1 MSLDE
6 SCDDH
11 SALQAKAIADGIGAV
26 AAELRL
32 INVADFISFIRLEQF
47 GNIRDIVNSSM
58 ELYFK
63 HGTLSYGCAAD
74 YELEWDRP
82 PAIFLGMD
90 FRHREVSVSFN
101 LVLRACHAAV
111 SISSITFDT
120 PSCDPE
126 VDTQHLIAAI
136 ADARLAT
143 SDC

>member
-1 MSLDE
+1 MSVDE
-6 SCDDH
+6 SCDGY

-82 PAIFLGMD
+82 PAIYLDMD
-90 FRHREVSVSFN
+90 FRHRQVAVSFN
-101 LVLRACHAAV
+101 LVLRARHAAV
-111 SISSITFDT
+111 SIHSISFEAPSS
-120 PSCDPE
+120 DPE
-126 VDTQHLIAAI
+126 EDTRHLIAAI
-136 ADARLAT
+136 ADAKLAT
-143 SDC
+143 AAC